1 MVVVDH
7 GVGDPAPAC
16 SCSVERWRG
25 VLCQGVTQNDTFGH
39 ITDQLGGMHPCMHV
53 RPGGYEC
60 QYERRRRVGSPGSA
74 CFQACGG
81 GRRHSYAAAAA
92 ASGLCIWRRPAGRVR
107 RATAGRL
114 GRYPCPRSDSGC
126 KSRLGPSWRVWGRV
140 WPGVW
145 PVVGLLSGWAGPGWP
160 VGWSVSGWPMLA
172 NLNQGVDHVGG
183 RVAKCPTFA
192 PACPCYQ
199 GRVSHCSRHC

>member
-1 MVVVDH
+1 MRVTSRARQN
-7 GVGDPAPAC
+7 GPG
-16 SCSVERWRG
+16 RG
-25 VLCQGVTQNDTFGH
+25 G
-39 ITDQLGGMHPCMHV
+39 
-53 RPGGYEC
+53 
-60 QYERRRRVGSPGSA
+60 
-74 CFQACGG
+74 
-81 GRRHSYAAAAA
+81 
-92 ASGLCIWRRPAGRVR
+92 W
-107 RATAGRL
+107 
-114 GRYPCPRSDSGC
+114 GRYPCSRSDSGC

-199 GRVSHCSRHC
+199 GRVSHCSRHCSEWARITDNFTVTSDSPACCSMLLSACRRHWSAVVVVVSGSTSTTRVLVALAAARAAARRSARA